1 MSEDWI
7 IKILDEVAEG
17 TLCIVDGAQAIR
29 AEMLRRLPKR
39 KRGEKTMFGS
49 PHGHGIGYNQAL
61 EDVRKA
67 VLKGEHI
74 CLP

>member
-29 AEMLRRLPKR
+29 AEMLRRFPKR
-39 KRGEKTMFGS
+39 QGDYAPFDNDNAWKN
-49 PHGHGIGYNQAL
+49 GYNQAL
-61 EDVRKA
+61 DDVRKA
-67 VLKGEHI
+67 VL
-74 CLP
+74 